1 MREIVVVIKIDDE
14 DKDNNL
20 KNKTDEKIIS
30 MILEKRKTSLIE
42 GWYILDEH

>member
-14 DKDNNL
+14 DEDNSFKD
-20 KNKTDEKIIS
+20 KTDEEIIK